1 MVIVV
6 LLGILL
12 FGKIIILLLFGS
24 AFSDSYLIL
33 VILGLGLA
41 AVFYG
46 MLIGGQ
52 IMLNLGM
59 DREFVRIQVI
69 VSVLSLF
76 LNIIILPY
84 GGGVTTAIIWSLSE
98 VIITLY
104 QILVLKSK
112 GIKVFSMNMLS
123 LNSIKLSLKSI
134 MRNQDEF

>member
-76 LNIIILPY
+76 
-84 GGGVTTAIIWSLSE
+84 
-98 VIITLY
+98 
-104 QILVLKSK
+104 
-112 GIKVFSMNMLS
+112 
-123 LNSIKLSLKSI
+123 
-134 MRNQDEF
+134 